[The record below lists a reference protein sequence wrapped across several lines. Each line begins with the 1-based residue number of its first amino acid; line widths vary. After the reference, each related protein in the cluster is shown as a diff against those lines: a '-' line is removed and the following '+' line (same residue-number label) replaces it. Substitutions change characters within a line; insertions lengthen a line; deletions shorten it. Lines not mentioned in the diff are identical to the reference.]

1 MAKKALLLVFG
12 FVFIF
17 SLSGCVTTRRNDE
30 LMNQGLKNRVVAL
43 EAQLSEKDAEINSL
57 KDALA
62 QTESTERTELAS
74 EVKERPSNKQ
84 IQTALKNAGYYQ
96 GNIDGKIGKN
106 TRQAIKDFQKANDL
120 TADGK
125 VGKKTWSVLKEYLDK
140 KVK

>member
-1 MAKKALLLVFG
+1 
-12 FVFIF
+12 
-17 SLSGCVTTRRNDE
+17 E

-84 IQTALKNAGYYQ
+84 IQAALKNAGYYQ

>member
-1 MAKKALLLVFG
+1 MAKKVLLFVFG

-30 LMNQGLKNRVVAL
+30 LMNQGLKNRVMAL
-43 EAQLSEKDAEINSL
+43 EEQLSEKDAEINSL

-62 QTESTERTELAS
+62 QTESAGSTELAS

-84 IQTALKNAGYYQ
+84 IQVALKNAGYYQ

>member
-1 MAKKALLLVFG
+1 MARKILLLSSGLLFL
-12 FVFIF
+12 FN
-17 SLSGCVTTRRNDE
+17 LSGCATTRNEE
-30 LMNQGLKNRVVAL
+30 LMTQGLKNRVIAL

-57 KDALA
+57 KEQLSQNEA
-62 QTESTERTELAS
+62 QKTDLAS

-84 IQTALKNAGYYQ
+84 IQMALKNAGYYQ
-96 GNIDGKIGKN
+96 GEIDGKIGKN

-125 VGKKTWSVLKEYLDK
+125 VGKKTWAVLKEYLDK

>member
-1 MAKKALLLVFG
+1 MVKKVLLVVFG

-30 LMNQGLKNRVVAL
+30 MNQGLKNRVMAL
-43 EAQLSEKDAEINSL
+43 ESQLSEKDAEINSL

-62 QTESTERTELAS
+62 QTESTERTEPAS

-84 IQTALKNAGYYQ
+84 IQAALKNAGYYQ
-96 GNIDGKIGKN
+96 GSLDGKIGKN
-106 TRQAIKDFQKANDL
+106 TRQAIKDFQRANDL